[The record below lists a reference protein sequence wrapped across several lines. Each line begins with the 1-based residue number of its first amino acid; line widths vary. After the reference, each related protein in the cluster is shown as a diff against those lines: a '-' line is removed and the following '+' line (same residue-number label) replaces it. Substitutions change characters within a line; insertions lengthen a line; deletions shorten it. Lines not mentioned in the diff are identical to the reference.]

1 MASLFNSTPSPATG
15 IPPLHVDAD
24 YARAVLHA
32 EARAISSLEERIGSD
47 FLETARL
54 ILKLGAAGRVVV
66 TGMGKAGLIGQKIA
80 ATFASTGTPALF
92 MHPAEAVHGDL
103 GMATQQDVALAISN
117 SGETE
122 ELLRLLPTLKRIG
135 CTIVAIT
142 ASKESSLGRAAD
154 LALEIGK
161 IEEPCPLRMA
171 PSASTA
177 ALLAMG
183 DALALSVLK
192 ARGFTREDFAKLH
205 PAGSLGRGLLQVVDA
220 MRKTDRMVLVKEQIT
235 VGEALAAMARPPRN
249 GAAVVADSEGRLRG
263 IFTHGDFG
271 RLVLQNPNTIT
282 QTIGQHMTSPCKFV
296 RGDTLVVDAQQ
307 LMHEKRV
314 NALPVVDNDMRVLGL
329 LDIQD
334 LV

>member
-1 MASLFNSTPSPATG
+1 MASLLPS
-15 IPPLHVDAD
+15 LHSPEPDAE
-24 YARAVLHA
+24 YARAVLRA
-32 EARAISSLEERIGSD
+32 EARAITSLEARIDDS
-47 FLETARL
+47 FLQAARL
-54 ILKLGAAGRVVV
+54 ILCLGSAGRVVV

-103 GMATQQDVALAISN
+103 GMTTQQDVALAVSN

-135 CTIVAIT
+135 CKIVAIT
-142 ASKESSLGRAAD
+142 ASRGSSLGRAAD
-154 LALEIGK
+154 VVLEIGK
-161 IEEPCPLRMA
+161 LEEPCPLRMA
-171 PSASTA
+171 PSASTI

-220 MRKTDRMVLVKEQIT
+220 MRRTDRMVLVPEHAT
-235 VGEALAAMARPPRN
+235 VGEALALMARPPRN
-249 GAAVVADSEGRLRG
+249 GAAVIADAKGCLRG

-282 QTIGQHMTSPCKFV
+282 QPVGQHMTSPCKFV
-296 RGDTLVVDAQQ
+296 NGEALVVDAQQ
-307 LMHEKRV
+307 LMHEKRI